1 MGAVQNTHVYM
12 YKDGGEQW
20 GIGSSRTTVTEE
32 TNEKIC
38 AIDSRLMES
47 CIGWLGEG
55 GGGHDCTAAS
65 CLEGE
70 AHPHNIGER

>member
-55 GGGHDCTAAS
+55 GGDTIAQQQVAWKEKHIRIT
-65 CLEGE
+65 
-70 AHPHNIGER
+70 